1 MIGLS
6 LQQKFRKKSFV
17 SFLSQTHFNLSKQ
30 EKNDDGNNNINDGC
44 FQFR

>member
-6 LQQKFRKKSFV
+6 LQQKFR
-17 SFLSQTHFNLSKQ
+17 FLSQTHFNLSKQ

-44 FQFR
+44 VQFR